1 MARSGAVFGRGIYPC
16 LRNSGCSPSINN
28 YNHHHT
34 SLNKKQKGPLLPH
47 SRRCHTHN
55 RWRRSSVG
63 VAALQVV
70 VLVAVVAEVA
80 LVAVVDVVTLSEC
93 SEHRPLV
100 LVGDVRDL
108 LREAPAAVVLA
119 CQSLAE
125 VGRYVVV
132 LNVKLDALL
141 QLLAQNLFVAVSAAH
156 GGEEEA
162 PARHTHVQAGDDRVR
177 EPTQSERRAYQVA
190 TPCTSRS

>member
-1 MARSGAVFGRGIYPC
+1 MT
-16 LRNSGCSPSINN
+16 
-28 YNHHHT
+28 H
-34 SLNKKQKGPLLPH
+34 K
-47 SRRCHTHN
+47 HN

-70 VLVAVVAEVA
+70 LVAVVAVVA
-80 LVAVVDVVTLSEC
+80 LVAVVDIVTLSEC
-93 SEHRPLV
+93 SEHRQLV

-119 CQSLAE
+119 GQSLAE

-162 PARHTHVQAGDDRVR
+162 PARYTHVQAGDDRVR
-177 EPTQSERRAYQVA
+177 EPTQSEQRAYQVA
-190 TPCTSRS
+190 TPCASRS